1 MVTPPR
7 LTTAL
12 ARQVTVPLEDG
23 AAGEAA
29 STVGGAGAVDGGVAP
44 GAASVARD
52 RPLYYSDPLRQQQ
65 EDEYAAAEAEDL
77 LRAAAATEASP
88 DYQRQVDV
96 AEVRRARLARLQAS
110 EGENQPRDGG

>member
-1 MVTPPR
+1 MWERRGSIGTPPR
-7 LTTAL
+7 PTTDAE
-12 ARQVTVPLEDG
+12 PD
-23 AAGEAA
+23 
-29 STVGGAGAVDGGVAP
+29 STVESAGAVDGGVAP

-52 RPLYYSDPLRQQQ
+52 RPLYSDPLRQQQ
-65 EDEYAAAEAEDL
+65 EDEYAAAEAADL
-77 LRAAAATEASP
+77 LRAATATEAAP

>member
-1 MVTPPR
+1 MADDEAEVVE
-7 LTTAL
+7 A
-12 ARQVTVPLEDG
+12 G
-23 AAGEAA
+23 AAVNAA
-29 STVGGAGAVDGGVAP
+29 PDSTVGSAGAVDGGVAP

-52 RPLYYSDPLRQQQ
+52 RPLFSDPLRQQQ